1 MFLIKSLEQDKN
13 INIINENSNINK
25 DEKIIIRM
33 NGKILKVMKKKKK
46 KFLAITIKNLKMM
59 IAQRI

>member
-46 KFLAITIKNLKMM
+46 KFLAI
-59 IAQRI
+59 Q